1 MHEVGLQKDLLTR
14 PTASRLE
21 PLNLHLLKLGGRTTT
36 TLTCADKATR
46 CAISGWARTLR
57 CSVEVPS
64 DEDLLLPEQRE
75 RVQL

>member
-1 MHEVGLQKDLLTR
+1 MKLVSRKICYRGRLLL
-14 PTASRLE
+14 AW
-21 PLNLHLLKLGGRTTT
+21 NLHLLKLRGRTTA

-46 CAISGWARTLR
+46 CAISGWARTLC
-57 CSVEVPS
+57 CSVEVPA

>member
-1 MHEVGLQKDLLTR
+1 MKLVSRKICYRGRLLL
-14 PTASRLE
+14 ASR
-21 PLNLHLLKLGGRTTT
+21 LNLHLLKLRGRTTA

-46 CAISGWARTLR
+46 CAISGWARTLC
-57 CSVEVPS
+57 CSVEVPA